1 MFCKGGKNMS
11 TIPESLNHLL
21 KVYSDAE
28 CIRTTSNIPI
38 ADRVVKDIFIQ
49 SEQIAQSV
57 VKQEYS
63 REKSLDNRIDKI
75 VTSRIFGYPLMLIL
89 LGVVFW
95 ITITGAN
102 IPSEMIAIVLFGFQD
117 VLTQWFQVI
126 HAPAW
131 LHGVLVLGMYR
142 TLAWVIAVMLPPMA
156 IFFPLFTLLED
167 LGYLP
172 RVAFNLDHIFNKAK
186 ACGKQCLTMCMG
198 FGCNA
203 AGVVAAR
210 IIDSPRERLIAIL
223 TNNFVPCNGRF
234 PTLIVIASIFMTG
247 ALTLFQES
255 LVAAGT
261 ITLLVLIGIA
271 VTFTVSKILS
281 ETVLKGETSS
291 LVLELPPYRKPK
303 VGAVLYRSI
312 IDRTL
317 FVLRR
322 AIVVAAPAGAMTWIL
337 ANIYIGDVS
346 VIGYI
351 AGMLDPIAKVIGLDG
366 FILMA
371 FILGLP
377 ANEIVIPILLMSYLA
392 TGQLTEFESLQGL
405 KDVLVANGWTWLTA
419 INTMLFA
426 LLHWPCATTLLSMYK
441 ETGSK
446 KWTIMGFII
455 PTVIAFTV
463 CFIVTL
469 AVDFIGLA

>member
-1 MFCKGGKNMS
+1 MS

>member
-1 MFCKGGKNMS
+1 MS
-11 TIPESLNHLL
+11 IIQESPDHLL

-38 ADRVVKDIFIQ
+38 ADRVVKDIFTQ

-57 VKQEYS
+57 IKQEYS
-63 REKSLDNRIDKI
+63 REKSLDNKIDKI

-102 IPSEMIAIVLFGFQD
+102 IPSKMIATVLFAFQD

-126 HAPAW
+126 HAPVW

-142 TLAWVIAVMLPPMA
+142 TLAWVVSVMLPPMA

-172 RVAFNLDHIFNKAK
+172 RVAFNLDHLFNKAK

-234 PTLIVIASIFMTG
+234 PTLITIASIFMTG
-247 ALTLFQES
+247 ALALSQES

-261 ITLLVLIGIA
+261 ITILVLIGIA
-271 VTFTVSKILS
+271 VTFIVSKILS
-281 ETVLKGETSS
+281 ETVLKGESSS

-303 VGAVLYRSI
+303 FGAVLYRSI
-312 IDRTL
+312 IDRTI

-322 AIVVAAPAGAMTWIL
+322 AIVVAAPAGALTWLL

-346 VIGYI
+346 VIGFV
-351 AGMLDPIAKVIGLDG
+351 AGILDPIAKAIGLDG

-405 KDVLVANGWTWLTA
+405 KDVLIANGWTWLTA

-426 LLHWPCATTLLSMYK
+426 LLHWPCATTLLGMYK

-455 PTVIAFTV
+455 PTVIVFAV
-463 CFIVTL
+463 CFIVAQATYL
-469 AVDFIGLA
+469 LGLA